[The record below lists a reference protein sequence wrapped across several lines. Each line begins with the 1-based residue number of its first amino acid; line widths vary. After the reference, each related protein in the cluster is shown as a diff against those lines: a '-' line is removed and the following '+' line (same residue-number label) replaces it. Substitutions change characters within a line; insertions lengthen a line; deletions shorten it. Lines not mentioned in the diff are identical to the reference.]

1 MDTLPSPEAL
11 AAQLRRPAGTDAEDV
26 GARMSEANAAV
37 NRRAVALLDVGA
49 GQAVLEIGPGNGAFV
64 PELLAAPGSRYAG
77 VDWSPEMVAAANR
90 RNARAVADGRARFV
104 EGDAAALPFADAAF
118 DRVLSV
124 NTLYFWTE
132 PQRVLAEI
140 ARVLRPGGRLC
151 LAYGDR
157 GFMQRLPFA
166 AHGFALYDREDGTA
180 LLRAAGFGEVAHHA
194 HAETVRGNAGDLV
207 ERDFHLLLARRG

>member
-1 MDTLPSPEAL
+1 MEPALTPEAL
-11 AAQLRRPAGTDAEDV
+11 AAQLRRPAGADADNV
-26 GARMSEANAAV
+26 GVRMSEANAAV
-37 NRRAVALLDVGA
+37 NRRAIALLGVGA
-49 GQAVLEIGPGNGAFV
+49 DQAVLEIGPGNGAFV

-90 RNARAVADGRARFV
+90 RNATAVAAGRAEFV
-104 EGDAAALPFADAAF
+104 EGDAAALPFPDASF

-124 NTLYFWTE
+124 NTLYFWAE

-140 ARVLRPGGRLC
+140 ARVLRPGGGLC

-157 GFMQRLPFA
+157 GFMRHLPFA
-166 AHGFALYDREDGTA
+166 AHGFALYDRDDGIA
-180 LLRAAGFGEVAHHA
+180 LLRAAGFGDVAHHA

-207 ERDFHLLLARRG
+207 ERDFHLLLAGRG